1 MTLRY
6 VSTRGG
12 VPPCGFEAA
21 LFAGLAADGGLYL
34 PETWP
39 RIERDELAALQGASF
54 QEVAALVLAPFIGDD
69 LSAGELRTLIE
80 AAYARLRSRR

>member
-12 VPPCGFEAA
+12 VPACGFEAA

-34 PETWP
+34 PEVWP
-39 RIERDELAALQGASF
+39 RIERDELEELQGAAY
-54 QEVAALVLAPFIGDD
+54 QEVAARLLAPFVGD
-69 LSAGELRTLIE
+69 ALRGPSF
-80 AAYARLRSRR
+80 AR